1 MRQHGLC
8 CLNSMKT
15 IFKKGTIVFEE
26 GSRGSEAYLISSGKV
41 RVFRTKNGLKV
52 PLAVLGQNQ
61 IFGEMGMIDE
71 RPRSASVEA
80 LEDTEAVVVGPDD
93 FAALSSSDPELFMF
107 ILKTI
112 FERLRNVNQRVLD
125 LSMALPRENYMEGKV
140 FISGLTPE
148 ASAVLDGAELELKK
162 FPFKV
167 GRKTVNFMKDVF
179 SHNDLYIQDKEPFSV
194 SKNHFA
200 IESRATGFF
209 VVDRGSA
216 AGTTVNGILIGG
228 ASEKSETEL
237 NKGENLLTAGA
248 EGSKFKFKVE
258 LR

>member
-1 MRQHGLC
+1 M
-8 CLNSMKT
+8 
-15 IFKKGTIVFEE
+15 EE
-26 GSRGSEAYLISSGKV
+26 GSRGSEAYIISKGKV
-41 RVFRTKNGLKV
+41 QVFRTKNGVKV

-93 FAALSSSDPELFMF
+93 FAALSGSDPELFMF

-112 FERLRNVNQRVLD
+112 FERLRNVNQRVTD
-125 LSMALPRENYMEGKV
+125 LSLALPEGNYVEGKV

-148 ASAVLDGAELELKK
+148 ASGTLGAEELEIRE

-167 GRKTVNFMKDVF
+167 GRKTANFMLDAF

-194 SKNHFA
+194 SRNHFA
-200 IESRATGFF
+200 IECRMARFF

-216 AGTTVNGILIGG
+216 SGTVVNGVRLG
-228 ASEKSETEL
+228 AAQGKSELEL
-237 NKGENLLTAGA
+237 NNGENTVLAGP
-248 EGSKFKFKVE
+248 EGSRYKFRIE